1 MTFLKLSRLYV
12 DINFFSHLYNIG
24 GKIVRYNIAPVD
36 NMFKKNSWNYKTKII
51 LLILCF
57 NQGKYHQNSQDTP
70 ATHQE
75 IKSMLPETKK
85 SNRIAIPNIFKLKSK
100 TKSNEEPKSAYNR
113 LSHHILIIVL
123 GFYFIITTIPFSIV
137 LAFTNQLTLKL
148 NYHLPGQE
156 SYLNDETWILYGQF
170 RDYVMLFKLFFISN
184 HCVNFFFY
192 LSFNRKFRK
201 TLVKF
206 LLKFKNIVLCLD

>member
-1 MTFLKLSRLYV
+1 LREVIKESKDKSNLESKPMITV
-12 DINFFSHLYNIG
+12 ENP
-24 GKIVRYNIAPVD
+24 KISKGISYTLQKF
-36 NMFKKNSWNYKTKII
+36 FKKNKKNNGAPK
-51 LLILCF
+51 
-57 NQGKYHQNSQDTP
+57 Q
-70 ATHQE
+70 
-75 IKSMLPETKK
+75 K
-85 SNRIAIPNIFKLKSK
+85 SN
-100 TKSNEEPKSAYNR
+100 YNR
-113 LSHHILIIVL
+113 LSHHITIIVL

-148 NYHLPGQE
+148 NYHLPDQE
-156 SYLNDETWILYGQF
+156 SYLNDETWILYGGF

-201 TLVKF
+201 TLVQF